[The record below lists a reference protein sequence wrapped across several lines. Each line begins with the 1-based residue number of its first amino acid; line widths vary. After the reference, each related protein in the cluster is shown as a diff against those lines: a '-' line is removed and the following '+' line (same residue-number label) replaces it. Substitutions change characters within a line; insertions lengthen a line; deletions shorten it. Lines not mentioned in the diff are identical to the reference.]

1 MNFPYED
8 LAEPPSL
15 NRGVLRVMPLGGCGD
30 VGRNMTVFEYED
42 SILIVDCGVLFP
54 ESSQPGV
61 DLILPDFSAIA
72 NRWSHVKGLVL
83 THGHEDHIGA
93 VPYLLREHPD
103 IPIYGSRLT
112 CAFVKAKCEEHQI
125 RPDLHLVKEGESVE
139 IGDFRV
145 EFIAITHSIPDALA
159 LCITA
164 GGTTV
169 LYTSDFNID
178 PLPVDGRVTD
188 LAAFARLGE
197 AGVDL
202 LMIDSTN
209 AEVEAPSM
217 SERDIEPALDMI
229 VADAPQRVIV
239 AAFSSHINRIQQII
253 NVADRNG
260 RKVAFVGR
268 SMLRNSAV
276 ARDLGFLRFPPG
288 VVISIDDV
296 DDLPDD
302 EIVLITT
309 GSQGEPASALARM
322 ASRDHRFRVRAGD
335 TVILS
340 SSIVPGNEQAVNR
353 VVNNLT
359 RQGVTVVDESQA
371 KIHVSGHATKTEL
384 LHIYNLV
391 KPANVMPVHGEPR
404 HQHANALIANSTGV
418 PMNAIKVVDDG
429 MVVDVVGGKAEIVG
443 AVPCGLV
450 FVDGASVGSVAEA
463 SLKDRKVLAAEGFL
477 SVITVVD
484 LVERKVITGPEVHAR
499 GFSEH
504 PEVLAE
510 VAPMVRDELNQALHK
525 NVTDI
530 GELQRLVRKTVGQ
543 WVNRQR
549 GRRPMIV
556 PVVIEA

>member
-1 MNFPYED
+1 MKYPYED
-8 LAEPPSL
+8 LNQPGPLAK
-15 NRGVLRVMPLGGCGD
+15 GGLRVMPLGGCGD
-30 VGRNMTVFEYED
+30 VGRNMSVFEYES

-61 DLILPDFSAIA
+61 DLILPDFSAVA
-72 NRWSHVKGLVL
+72 DRWSKVKGLVL

-103 IPIYGSRLT
+103 VPIYGSRLT
-112 CAFVKAKCEEHQI
+112 CAFVKAKCDEHQLK
-125 RPDLHLVKEGESVE
+125 PDLHVVKEGETIEVGE
-139 IGDFRV
+139 FQV

-164 GGTTV
+164 GKTRV

-188 LAAFARLGE
+188 LAAFARHGE

-209 AEVEAPSM
+209 AEVDAPSM

-239 AAFSSHINRIQQII
+239 AAFSSHINRVQQII

-268 SMLRNSAV
+268 SMIRNSTV
-276 ARDLGFLRFPPG
+276 AKDLGFLRFPPR
-288 VVISIDDV
+288 VVVSIDDI
-296 DDLPDD
+296 DHLPDD
-302 EIVLITT
+302 EVILITT

-322 ASRDHRFRVRAGD
+322 ASRDHRFRVREGD

-340 SSIVPGNEQAVNR
+340 SSVVPGNEQAVNR
-353 VVNNLT
+353 VINNLT
-359 RQGVTVVDESQA
+359 RQGVTVIDESRA

-404 HQHANALIANSTGV
+404 HQHANARIAHTTGV
-418 PMNAIKVVDDG
+418 PLSAIKVVDDG
-429 MVVDVVGGKAEIVG
+429 MVVDVIDGKAEIAG

-463 SLKDRKVLAAEGFL
+463 SLKDRTVLAAEGFL

-484 LVERKVITGPEVHAR
+484 LVDGKVITGPEVHAR
-499 GFSEH
+499 GFSEQ
-504 PEVLAE
+504 PEVLSE
-510 VAPMVRDELNQALHK
+510 VAPLVLKELEDALAK
-525 NVTDI
+525 DVTDI